1 MAAGG
6 KVGERARTMKISEF
20 EDKLSTVPDAK
31 LRQMLSASRANG
43 PEVAVKLILNEC
55 RRRGMD
61 DLDAPA
67 ASAAP
72 AEGAFLRAS
81 GSETMAYPQEAAGY
95 AGADAPPDSPKPDS
109 REGAAEGEALD
120 PGAPATAPEWLNEET
135 QSGMPMALKA
145 FIVLIALGAILGLA
159 WKFTR

>member
-1 MAAGG
+1 
-6 KVGERARTMKISEF
+6 MKISEF

-31 LRQMLSASRANG
+31 LRQMLSASRASG

-55 RRRGMD
+55 KRRGMD

-67 ASAAP
+67 ESA
-72 AEGAFLRAS
+72 FNRAS

-95 AGADAPPDSPKPDS
+95 AGADAPPDSHKPGS
-109 REGAAEGEALD
+109 LEGPAEGDGLD
-120 PGAPATAPEWLNEET
+120 SGAPATAPEWLNEET
-135 QSGMPMALKA
+135 HSGMPVAVKVFL
-145 FIVLIALGAILGLA
+145 VVIALGAIVGLA